1 MLGVTHFVVF
11 TKTDRGTNLRI
22 ARAPKGPTLTFRIQ
36 QYSLM
41 KDVLAAQQKPRS
53 PGQEYLFAPLLV
65 LNNFTGGS
73 QPVKL
78 MATMFQNM
86 FPSLNV
92 QKMHISDCRRVVL
105 LDYDTESES
114 ISFRHYYINVKPV
127 GLSKSVKR
135 IMNTSIPNLNKFE
148 DIGDYVLREAIA
160 SESDVE
166 DAGEN
171 VVTLSENYIGR
182 NNQKS
187 SQRAIRLVEIGPRM
201 EMRLVKIENGFC
213 DGEVIYHRIGKQ
225 LRNDELSKLI
235 WHVVKRTPDEI
246 AALKKKREVKEAE
259 KAKRRKEQEENV
271 KRKEQNKAEHKK
283 RCLAGQGID
292 VEDDTE
298 EQDADADKYQSDYSD
313 FEEDFE
319 ESLIDDTEL
328 FQEDEYEEDVPQ
340 EAEDDAEESST
351 NAKRQ
356 KVEV

>member
-187 SQRAIRLVEIGPRM
+187 SQRAIRLVNQITSG
-201 EMRLVKIENGFC
+201 
-213 DGEVIYHRIGKQ
+213 
-225 LRNDELSKLI
+225 
-235 WHVVKRTPDEI
+235 
-246 AALKKKREVKEAE
+246 
-259 KAKRRKEQEENV
+259 
-271 KRKEQNKAEHKK
+271 
-283 RCLAGQGID
+283 
-292 VEDDTE
+292 
-298 EQDADADKYQSDYSD
+298 
-313 FEEDFE
+313 
-319 ESLIDDTEL
+319 
-328 FQEDEYEEDVPQ
+328 
-340 EAEDDAEESST
+340 
-351 NAKRQ
+351 
-356 KVEV
+356 